1 MDGYNKDI
9 SPKSLDG
16 GVGMQ
21 MVELKGVF
29 AVAVFITG
37 IFGALFPWALR
48 SGRAGDRFMIWGD
61 TFAGGVLGGA
71 GLVHLL
77 SNGADGFRALAPR
90 LVYPLAFALA
100 GAGFLLIL
108 LIEAVIVAD
117 PDPAQSPLHCGS
129 RGASHEIGS
138 GSKTAEW
145 HPESLI
151 LLLVLS
157 VHSIILGLALGAQKS
172 VVVALAIFIAIMAHK
187 SMAGFALGVNY
198 RRAGASLRGTIPAAA
213 LFASMTPIGILTG
226 TGLNALIS
234 PSGQQLFEAIFNSL
248 GAGTFLYIAT
258 LDIIR
263 TEFELP
269 GDNWQKWLL
278 AAGGFS
284 IMSVLAIWL

>member
-1 MDGYNKDI
+1 
-9 SPKSLDG
+9 
-16 GVGMQ
+16 MQ
-21 MVELKGVF
+21 IVELKVIF

-37 IFGALFPWALR
+37 VFGALIPWALR

-77 SNGADGFRALAPR
+77 SSGASGFQELAPG
-90 LVYPLAFALA
+90 LVYPLAFVLA

-108 LIEAVIVAD
+108 LIEGVIAAD
-117 PDPAQSPLHCGS
+117 SDPEQSPLHCGS
-129 RGASHEIGS
+129 RGASHEIGP
-138 GSKTAEW
+138 GSNKDEW
-145 HPESLI
+145 HPESFV

-157 VHSIILGLALGAQKS
+157 IHSIILGLALGAQKS
-172 VVVALAIFIAIMAHK
+172 TTGALAIFIAIMAHK
-187 SMAGFALGVNY
+187 AMAGFALGVNY
-198 RRAGASLRGTIPAAA
+198 RRGGASRQRAIPAI
-213 LFASMTPIGILTG
+213 LFFSSMTPIGILTG
-226 TGLNALIS
+226 TGIDALVS
-234 PSGQQLFEAIFNSL
+234 PGGQLLFEAIFNSI

-278 AAGGFS
+278 AAGGFG
-284 IMSVLAIWL
+284 IMSLLAVWL

>member
-1 MDGYNKDI
+1 MH
-9 SPKSLDG
+9 
-16 GVGMQ
+16 
-21 MVELKGVF
+21 MVELKVIF
-29 AVAVFITG
+29 SVAVFIAG
-37 IFGALFPWALR
+37 AFGVLSPWALR
-48 SGRAGDRFMIWGD
+48 SDRVGDRFMIWGD

-77 SNGADGFRALAPR
+77 SGGANGFQELAPG
-90 LVYPLAFALA
+90 LVYPLAFVLA

-117 PDPAQSPLHCGS
+117 PDPEKSPLHCGS

-138 GSKTAEW
+138 GSQPAEW
-145 HPESLI
+145 HLESFI

-172 VVVALAIFIAIMAHK
+172 MTGALAVFIAIMAHK
-187 SMAGFALGVNY
+187 TMAGFALGVNY
-198 RRAGASLRGTIPAAA
+198 RRAGASLQRTVPAAA
-213 LFASMTPIGILTG
+213 FFSSMTPAGILTG
-226 TGLNALIS
+226 TGIYALVS
-234 PSGQQLFEAIFNSL
+234 PGGQQLFEAIFNSI

-278 AAGGFS
+278 ATGGFS
-284 IMSVLAIWL
+284 IMSVLAVWI

>member
-1 MDGYNKDI
+1 
-9 SPKSLDG
+9 
-16 GVGMQ
+16 MQ
-21 MVELKGVF
+21 MVALKVIF

-37 IFGALFPWALR
+37 VFGVLFPWVLR

-77 SNGADGFRALAPR
+77 SNGAGGFRELAPG
-90 LVYPLAFALA
+90 LVYPLAFVLA
-100 GAGFLLIL
+100 GVGFLLIL
-108 LIEAVIVAD
+108 LIEGVIAAD
-117 PDPAQSPLHCGS
+117 PDPEQSPLHCGS
-129 RGASHEIGS
+129 RGASHEIGP
-138 GSKTAEW
+138 GGKTAEW
-145 HPESLI
+145 HPESFV

-172 VVVALAIFIAIMAHK
+172 MTGALAIFIAIMAHK
-187 SMAGFALGVNY
+187 AMAGFALGVNY
-198 RRAGASLRGTIPAAA
+198 RRAGASLKRTLPATA
-213 LFASMTPIGILTG
+213 FFSSMTPVGILMG
-226 TGLNALIS
+226 TGIYALVS
-234 PSGQQLFEAIFNSL
+234 PAGRLLFEAIFNSV

-284 IMSVLAIWL
+284 IMSLLAVWL

>member
-1 MDGYNKDI
+1 MH
-9 SPKSLDG
+9 
-16 GVGMQ
+16 
-21 MVELKGVF
+21 MVELKVVF

-37 IFGALFPWALR
+37 AFGVLSPWAWR
-48 SGRAGDRFMIWGD
+48 GGRTGDRFMIWGD

-77 SNGADGFRALAPR
+77 SGGADGFRELAPG
-90 LVYPLAFALA
+90 LVYPLAFVLA
-100 GAGFLLIL
+100 GVGFLLIL
-108 LIEAVIVAD
+108 LIEGVIAAD
-117 PDPAQSPLHCGS
+117 PDPGQSPLHCGS
-129 RGASHEIGS
+129 RGASHEIGP
-138 GSKTAEW
+138 GSQSAEW
-145 HPESLI
+145 QPESFI

-172 VVVALAIFIAIMAHK
+172 ITGALAIFIAIMAHK
-187 SMAGFALGVNY
+187 AMAGFALGVNY
-198 RRAGASLRGTIPAAA
+198 RRTGASLQRTVPVAA
-213 LFASMTPIGILTG
+213 FFSSMTPVGILMG
-226 TGLNALIS
+226 TGIYALIS
-234 PSGQQLFEAIFNSL
+234 PGGQQLFEAIFSSV

-284 IMSVLAIWL
+284 IMSMLAVWI

>member
-1 MDGYNKDI
+1 MSI
-9 SPKSLDG
+9 
-16 GVGMQ
+16 
-21 MVELKGVF
+21 VELKVIF
-29 AVAVFITG
+29 SVAVFITG
-37 IFGALFPWALR
+37 VFGVLSPWALR
-48 SGRAGDRFMIWGD
+48 SIRGGDRFTVWGD

-77 SNGADGFRALAPR
+77 SSGAAGFQQLTPG
-90 LVYPLAFALA
+90 LVYPVAFVLA

-108 LIEAVIVAD
+108 LIEGVITAD
-117 PDPAQSPLHCGS
+117 PDPGQSPLHCGS

-138 GSKTAEW
+138 GIKTTEW
-145 HPESLI
+145 HPQSII

-172 VVVALAIFIAIMAHK
+172 VTGALAIFIAIIAHK
-187 SMAGFALGVNY
+187 AMAGFALGVDY
-198 RRAGASLRGTIPAAA
+198 RRGGTSLRQSLPGAAF
-213 LFASMTPIGILTG
+213 FASMTPLGILVG
-226 TGLNALIS
+226 TGIYTLVS
-234 PSGQQLFEAIFNSL
+234 PTGQELFAAIFNSL

>member
-1 MDGYNKDI
+1 
-9 SPKSLDG
+9 
-16 GVGMQ
+16 MQ
-21 MVELKGVF
+21 IVEVKVIF

-37 IFGALFPWALR
+37 LFGALFPWALKN
-48 SGRAGDRFMIWGD
+48 GRNGDRFMTWGD

-77 SNGADGFRALAPR
+77 SSGVAGFQQLAPG
-90 LVYPLAFALA
+90 LVYPFAFVLA

-108 LIEAVIVAD
+108 LIEAVIAADAD
-117 PDPAQSPLHCGS
+117 PEQSPLHCGS
-129 RGASHEIGS
+129 RGASHEIGP

-145 HPESLI
+145 HPESFI

-172 VVVALAIFIAIMAHK
+172 MTGALAIFIAIMAHK
-187 SMAGFALGVNY
+187 AMAGFALGVNY
-198 RRAGASLRGTIPAAA
+198 HRAGASRRRVLPAII
-213 LFASMTPIGILTG
+213 FFSSMTPIGILTG
-226 TGLNALIS
+226 TGIDALIS
-234 PSGQQLFEAIFNSL
+234 SGGQLLFEAIFNSI

-258 LDIIR
+258 LEIIR

-284 IMSVLAIWL
+284 IMALLAVWL